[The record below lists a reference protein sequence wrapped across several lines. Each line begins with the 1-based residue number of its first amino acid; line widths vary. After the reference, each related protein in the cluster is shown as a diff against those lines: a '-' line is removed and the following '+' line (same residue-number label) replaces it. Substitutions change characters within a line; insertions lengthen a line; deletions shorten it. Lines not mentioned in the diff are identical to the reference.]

1 MKYAEIEHNED
12 LGLGYPP
19 ADDTDDLVGV
29 TKENGPGS
37 CANSSE
43 ANSSHLTKGE
53 SL

>member
-1 MKYAEIEHNED
+1 MKYADIRATED

-29 TKENGPGS
+29 QENGPGS

-53 SL
+53 NL